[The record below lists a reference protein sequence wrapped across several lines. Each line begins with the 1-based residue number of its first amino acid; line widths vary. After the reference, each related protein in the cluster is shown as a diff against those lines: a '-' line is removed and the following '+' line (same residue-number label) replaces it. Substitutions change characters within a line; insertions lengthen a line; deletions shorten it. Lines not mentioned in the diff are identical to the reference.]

1 MKKNVLTAL
10 LLVMM
15 VCALLV
21 SFAGCTKE
29 AAVAGDDIVAQLKQ
43 ENAQLKEQIKQLTAA
58 LETAKQGGSVQSW
71 ELTGSPWSDRSGAT
85 ITCSITPANYEDG
98 MTAALSIRMGELEA
112 ESTLC
117 TWDGKAFTGSV
128 ELNAADGYSYYCIFT
143 TPDGIQDE
151 VALNSPQHP
160 VNSDLVYLGSSLTS
174 YANLVVEDWAND
186 DGKLVINSGFIQVQT
201 PLLGETVTLQ
211 KAELVFLQNGS
222 ELERMTV
229 DVPAGEGA
237 GSYEL
242 ALSGTSFT
250 MPEVS
255 ADCQLDLNLEA
266 ALSDGSVITSSGGS
280 WYVSDGELVLSVG

>member
-21 SFAGCTKE
+21 SVTGCKQE

-58 LETAKQGGSVQSW
+58 LETAKQGGSVPSW

>member
-1 MKKNVLTAL
+1 M
-10 LLVMM
+10 
-15 VCALLV
+15 
-21 SFAGCTKE
+21 
-29 AAVAGDDIVAQLKQ
+29 
-43 ENAQLKEQIKQLTAA
+43 
-58 LETAKQGGSVQSW
+58 
-71 ELTGSPWSDRSGAT
+71 
-85 ITCSITPANYEDG
+85 
-98 MTAALSIRMGELEA
+98 
-112 ESTLC
+112 
-117 TWDGKAFTGSV
+117 
-128 ELNAADGYSYYCIFT
+128 
-143 TPDGIQDE
+143 
-151 VALNSPQHP
+151 
-160 VNSDLVYLGSSLTS
+160 NSDLVYLGSSLTS

-266 ALSDGSVITSSGGS
+266 TLSDGNVITSSGGS